1 MNWENK
7 HYMKNTYNIQPV
19 RNGIFI
25 LFCIFTISACDR
37 NSSPEGRMSMKIES
51 LQKNMIDSL
60 QNQNRAILDS
70 LSQIRKQ
77 LNEIKQLRK

>member
-1 MNWENK
+1 
-7 HYMKNTYNIQPV
+7 MKNICNIQSV

-25 LFCIFTISACDR
+25 LFCMFTISACDR

-60 QNQNRAILDS
+60 QKQNRAILDS
-70 LSQIRKQ
+70 LSQIRKE
-77 LNEIKQLRK
+77 LNEIKELQK

>member
-1 MNWENK
+1 
-7 HYMKNTYNIQPV
+7 MKNIFIIRSI

-25 LFCIFTISACDR
+25 LFCTMTISACDR

-60 QNQNRAILDS
+60 QKQNRAILDS
-70 LSQIRKQ
+70 LSKIRKE
-77 LNEIKQLRK
+77 LNEIKEQKK